1 MSAMRIGEIVV
12 LVVEPSPTQRRL
24 ICRALNEIG
33 VQTLLEADAGHA
45 ALQKLRDES
54 PDLVI
59 SSLYLPDMT
68 GTDLVMQ
75 IRHSSDFADTP
86 FLLISSETRFRYLD
100 PIRQAGVVAILPKPF
115 SPEELNA
122 ALHATLDLLGD
133 DELGE
138 ELADQ
143 ALRVLVVDDSHFSRK
158 HITRVLHSLG
168 ITQVDHAENGVQALE
183 LIRAHLYDFIITDY
197 NMPQM
202 DGQELLDHIRQDSD
216 QSSIP
221 VLMVTSEENENRLA
235 AVQNSGISAICDKP
249 FEPSMVRTLVRNM
262 IAG

>member
-45 ALQKLRDES
+45 ALQTLRDES